1 MLVWSGIILLVSLQ
15 LSLFLQTPKPTA
27 NYQTRGESAKIVWE
41 DVLAEIS
48 APTPIFT
55 PTPTPIVSP
64 KEEAKVETLTPSS
77 QNAQTGN
84 NSNQTVSAPTAT
96 PTPSEQNTDNWQSFM
111 MGEINNFRASKGLSA
126 VSMNSETCSFARAR
140 ASEID
145 SSLSHDGFR
154 NRLNSSSLPYPSF
167 SSVAENLAWH
177 YDYTKVVPG
186 WIDSPGHNENMLKDN
201 PFACVERNGNLFVY
215 EAWKP

>member
-15 LSLFLQTPKPTA
+15 LSLFLQTSNPTV
-27 NYQTRGESAKIVWE
+27 NYQTAEESAKIVWE

-77 QNAQTGN
+77 QNAQTED

-96 PTPSEQNTDNWQSFM
+96 TTPSEQNTDNWQSFM
-111 MGEINNFRASKGLSA
+111 MGQINNFRASKGLSA
-126 VSMNSETCSFARAR
+126 VDRK
-140 ASEID
+140 
-145 SSLSHDGFR
+145 
-154 NRLNSSSLPYPSF
+154 
-167 SSVAENLAWH
+167 SV
-177 YDYTKVVPG
+177 V
-186 WIDSPGHNENMLKDN
+186 
-201 PFACVERNGNLFVY
+201 
-215 EAWKP
+215 